1 MNIMPKKTRNE
12 TITDLYNGT
21 LFIQYETTDFQKTI
35 SFYKEGLNLEQSDFS
50 KQTSPDKVGLVEF
63 DLPTKGAILSLSKTT
78 VDKIKL
84 NESLVIMVKD
94 IDKLKKMLTT
104 RQITT
109 TEITDVPNLLSFM
122 RVNDPDGNT
131 VMFIS
136 DPRKKN

>member
-1 MNIMPKKTRNE
+1 MPKKTRNE